1 MIEILIIALVIGFI
15 LDMIVGD
22 PYWLPHPICLIGN
35 FISKGEKAVR
45 KIFPKSQKGEFLGG
59 MSLSILTVVLAF
71 VVPFFIIWCGY
82 LIDKRLLLILN
93 AIMCYQILAAKCLKT
108 ESMKV
113 CEKLKE
119 KDIDGARYA
128 LSMIVGR
135 ETKNLNE
142 EQIAK
147 AAVETVAENTSDG
160 VIAPM
165 FYFIIGGAPLAFAY
179 KAINTLDSMI
189 GYKNEKYLFFG
200 RFAAKLDDMANFI
213 PARIGAMLLIIGS
226 FVLRYDYKN
235 AGKIYLR
242 DRKNHASP
250 NSAQLESACAG
261 ALDIQLA
268 GDAVYFG
275 KVHKKP
281 FIGDKIKETEAID
294 IRKANN
300 LMYTA
305 SIAMVILLV
314 VIVEIGVYL
323 I

>member
-142 EQIAK
+142 EQL
-147 AAVETVAENTSDG
+147 S
-160 VIAPM
+160 
-165 FYFIIGGAPLAFAY
+165 
-179 KAINTLDSMI
+179 
-189 GYKNEKYLFFG
+189 
-200 RFAAKLDDMANFI
+200 
-213 PARIGAMLLIIGS
+213 LIHI
-226 FVLRYDYKN
+226 
-235 AGKIYLR
+235 
-242 DRKNHASP
+242 
-250 NSAQLESACAG
+250 
-261 ALDIQLA
+261 
-268 GDAVYFG
+268 
-275 KVHKKP
+275 
-281 FIGDKIKETEAID
+281 
-294 IRKANN
+294 
-300 LMYTA
+300 
-305 SIAMVILLV
+305 
-314 VIVEIGVYL
+314 
-323 I
+323 

>member
-82 LIDKRLLLILN
+82 LIDKRLVLILN
-93 AIMCYQILAAKCLKT
+93 AIMSYQILAAKCLKT

-113 CEKLKE
+113 YEKLNE

-200 RFAAKLDDMANFI
+200 RFAAKLDDVANFI

-235 AGKIYLR
+235 SGKIYLR

-275 KVHKKP
+275 KVYKKP

-294 IRKANN
+294 IRRANN